1 MMQKHER
8 AIKKLK
14 DELAL
19 LLEEIKNMQARIN
32 QLEREIA
39 IEEAEQVEQEYR
51 RVSDQLTALQ
61 LTLDRANLLLEF
73 EVELEG

>member
-1 MMQKHER
+1 MQKHER
-8 AIKKLK
+8 PIKKLK

-39 IEEAEQVEQEYR
+39 IEEAEQVEQEKEP
-51 RVSDQLTALQ
+51 V
-61 LTLDRANLLLEF
+61 LLKKSE
-73 EVELEG
+73 ELKAPKL

>member
-32 QLEREIA
+32 QLEREMA
-39 IEEAEQVEQEYR
+39 IEEAEQVEQEKEP
-51 RVSDQLTALQ
+51 VVLKKSA
-61 LTLDRANLLLEF
+61 
-73 EVELEG
+73 ELKAPKL

>member
-32 QLEREIA
+32 QLEREMA
-39 IEEAEQVEQEYR
+39 IEEAEQVEQEKEPVVLKKR
-51 RVSDQLTALQ
+51 
-61 LTLDRANLLLEF
+61 E
-73 EVELEG
+73 ELKTPKL

>member
-1 MMQKHER
+1 MQKHER

-32 QLEREIA
+32 QLEREMA
-39 IEEAEQVEQEYR
+39 IEEAEQVEQEK
-51 RVSDQLTALQ
+51 
-61 LTLDRANLLLEF
+61 
-73 EVELEG
+73 ELVVLKKSEELKAPKL

>member
-1 MMQKHER
+1 MQKHER

-32 QLEREIA
+32 QLERCLL
-39 IEEAEQVEQEYR
+39 YT
-51 RVSDQLTALQ
+51 SDAA
-61 LTLDRANLLLEF
+61 DD
-73 EVELEG
+73 

>member
-32 QLEREIA
+32 QLEREMA
-39 IEEAEQVEQEYR
+39 IEEAEQVEQAKEP
-51 RVSDQLTALQ
+51 VVLKKS
-61 LTLDRANLLLEF
+61 E
-73 EVELEG
+73 ELKTPKL

>member
-1 MMQKHER
+1 MQKHER

-32 QLEREIA
+32 QLEREMA
-39 IEEAEQVEQEYR
+39 IEEAEQVEQEK
-51 RVSDQLTALQ
+51 SQFCLK
-61 LTLDRANLLLEF
+61 RAKN
-73 EVELEG
+73 

>member
-32 QLEREIA
+32 QLEREMA
-39 IEEAEQVEQEYR
+39 IEEAEQVEQEKEP
-51 RVSDQLTALQ
+51 VVLKKS
-61 LTLDRANLLLEF
+61 E
-73 EVELEG
+73 ELKVPKL

>member
-1 MMQKHER
+1 MQKHER

-32 QLEREIA
+32 QLEREMA
-39 IEEAEQVEQEYR
+39 IEEAEQVEQKKEP
-51 RVSDQLTALQ
+51 VVLKKS
-61 LTLDRANLLLEF
+61 E
-73 EVELEG
+73 ELKAPKL

>member
-1 MMQKHER
+1 MQKHER

-32 QLEREIA
+32 QLEREMA
-39 IEEAEQVEQEYR
+39 IEEM
-51 RVSDQLTALQ
+51 
-61 LTLDRANLLLEF
+61 
-73 EVELEG
+73 

>member
-1 MMQKHER
+1 MQKHER

-32 QLEREIA
+32 QLEREMA
-39 IEEAEQVEQEYR
+39 IEEAEQVEQEKEPVVLKKR
-51 RVSDQLTALQ
+51 
-61 LTLDRANLLLEF
+61 E
-73 EVELEG
+73 ELKTPKL

>member
-1 MMQKHER
+1 MQKHER

-32 QLEREIA
+32 QLEREMA
-39 IEEAEQVEQEYR
+39 IEEAEQEKEPVVLKKSE
-51 RVSDQLTALQ
+51 
-61 LTLDRANLLLEF
+61 
-73 EVELEG
+73 ELKAPKL

>member
-1 MMQKHER
+1 MQKHER

-32 QLEREIA
+32 QLEREMA
-39 IEEAEQVEQEYR
+39 IEEAEQVEQEKEP
-51 RVSDQLTALQ
+51 VLLK
-61 LTLDRANLLLEF
+61 RAKN
-73 EVELEG
+73 

>member
-1 MMQKHER
+1 MQKHER

-32 QLEREIA
+32 QLEREMA
-39 IEEAEQVEQEYR
+39 IEQVEQEKEP
-51 RVSDQLTALQ
+51 VVLKKS
-61 LTLDRANLLLEF
+61 E
-73 EVELEG
+73 ELKAPKL

>member
-1 MMQKHER
+1 MQKHER

-32 QLEREIA
+32 QLEREMA
-39 IEEAEQVEQEYR
+39 IEEAEQVE
-51 RVSDQLTALQ
+51 
-61 LTLDRANLLLEF
+61 LEK
-73 EVELEG
+73 EPVVLKKSEELKAPKL

>member
-32 QLEREIA
+32 QLEREMA
-39 IEEAEQVEQEYR
+39 IEEAEQVEQENEP
-51 RVSDQLTALQ
+51 VVLKKS
-61 LTLDRANLLLEF
+61 E
-73 EVELEG
+73 ELKAPKL

>member
-32 QLEREIA
+32 QLEREMA
-39 IEEAEQVEQEYR
+39 IEESEQVEQEKEP
-51 RVSDQLTALQ
+51 VVLKKS
-61 LTLDRANLLLEF
+61 E
-73 EVELEG
+73 ELKTPKL

>member
-1 MMQKHER
+1 MQKHER

-32 QLEREIA
+32 QLEREMA
-39 IEEAEQVEQEYR
+39 IEEAEQVEQEKEP
-51 RVSDQLTALQ
+51 VVLKKS
-61 LTLDRANLLLEF
+61 E
-73 EVELEG
+73 ELKVPKL